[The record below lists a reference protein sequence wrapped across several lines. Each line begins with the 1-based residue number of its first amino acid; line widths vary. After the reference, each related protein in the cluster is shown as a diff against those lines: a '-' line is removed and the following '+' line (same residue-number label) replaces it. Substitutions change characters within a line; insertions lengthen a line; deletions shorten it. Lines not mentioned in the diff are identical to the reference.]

1 MTKLVDT
8 VVKKEVKKAAKAA
21 KSLWRKTLAVFKK
34 GAGDDGEEPLRESG
48 EDDGAGAVAT
58 KRPQRPLASYY
69 TYLTP
74 YLLLPPVCT

>member
-34 GAGDDGEEPLRESG
+34 GAGDDGRKNRFERAERTT
-48 EDDGAGAVAT
+48 A
-58 KRPQRPLASYY
+58 LAPS
-69 TYLTP
+69 
-74 YLLLPPVCT
+74 PPRNHRDHW